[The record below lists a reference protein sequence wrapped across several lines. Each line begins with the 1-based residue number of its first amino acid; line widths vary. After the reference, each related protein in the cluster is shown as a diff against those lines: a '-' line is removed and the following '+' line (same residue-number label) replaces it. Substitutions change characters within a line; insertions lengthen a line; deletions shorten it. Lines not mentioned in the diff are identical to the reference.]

1 MTKRKKMYN
10 KSFIQ
15 AQATEMAKAAGL
27 EGISLVGVHDD
38 LTEEEYQEYMDQVK
52 QKIAESL
59 LQIKNSKGKKAE
71 KVVLTKKQFCAGI
84 QFLKMLYYP
93 YLNNLDPDSEEAAD
107 ALKFVNSCDRMN
119 KMLWALMDYDD
130 TINVPFEIPSL
141 SGEEDKE

>member
-1 MTKRKKMYN
+1 MAQSEKIYN

-27 EGISLVGVHDD
+27 KGISLVGVHDD

-84 QFLKMLYYP
+84 QFLKMLYNP
-93 YLNNLDPDSEEAAD
+93 YLDNLNPDTQEAED
-107 ALKFVNSCDRMN
+107 LMNFIDGMDRII
-119 KMLWALMDYDD
+119 KLYWALMGDD
-130 TINVPFEIPSL
+130 SKINVPFEIPDFN
-141 SGEEDKE
+141 E

>member
-141 SGEEDKE
+141 SGEED

>member
-1 MTKRKKMYN
+1 MTKSKKMYN

-38 LTEEEYQEYMDQVK
+38 LTEEEYQEYMKQVK
-52 QKIAESL
+52 QKITESL
-59 LQIKNSKGKKAE
+59 FQIKNSKNKKIE
-71 KVVLTKKQFCAGI
+71 KVVLNKKQLCAGI
-84 QFLKMLYYP
+84 QFLKILYYS
-93 YLNNLDPDSEEAAD
+93 YLNDLDPDSEEAAD

-141 SGEEDKE
+141 SGEED

>member
-1 MTKRKKMYN
+1 MAQSKKMYN

-59 LQIKNSKGKKAE
+59 LQIKNSKSKKAE
-71 KVVLTKKQFCAGI
+71 KIVLNKKQLCAGI
-84 QFLKMLYYP
+84 QFLRMLYDP
-93 YLNNLDPDSEEAAD
+93 YLNDLDPDSEEAAD

-119 KMLWALMDYDD
+119 KILWALMGDDD
-130 TINVPFEIPSL
+130 TINVPFEIPDFS
-141 SGEEDKE
+141 E